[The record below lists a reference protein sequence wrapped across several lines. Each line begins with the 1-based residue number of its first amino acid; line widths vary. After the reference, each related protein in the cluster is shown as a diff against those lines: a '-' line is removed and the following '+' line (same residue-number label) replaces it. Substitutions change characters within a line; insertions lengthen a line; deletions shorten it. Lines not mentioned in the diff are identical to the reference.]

1 MKSGMGAPATAA
13 TDREAATE
21 QQMSINEIV
30 LRDHQCKEKN
40 IYKKNENIYAYI
52 CEDEEEERKLKKLTL
67 TQMKCRCSRRR

>member
-1 MKSGMGAPATAA
+1 MKSGTGAPATVAA
-13 TDREAATE
+13 DRETTTE
-21 QQMSINEIV
+21 QRMPANEIV

-67 TQMKCRCSRRR
+67 A

>member
-1 MKSGMGAPATAA
+1 MKSGTGAPATAA

-21 QQMSINEIV
+21 QRMPANEIV

-52 CEDEEEERKLKKLTL
+52 CENEEEERELKKLTL
-67 TQMKCRCSRRR
+67 AHMECKSSRRR